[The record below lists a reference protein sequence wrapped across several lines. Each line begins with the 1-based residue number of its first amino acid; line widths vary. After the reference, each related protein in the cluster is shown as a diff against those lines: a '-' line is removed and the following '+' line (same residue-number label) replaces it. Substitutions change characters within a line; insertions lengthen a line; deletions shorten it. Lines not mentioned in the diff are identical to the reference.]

1 VTTEANPTLALYQR
15 KFTQLKTAHNA
26 PHKYCMLL
34 ALIDMARG
42 GEFTS
47 NEIVYGPKL
56 LERYAAYFSA
66 ASGPN
71 DHPNPYF
78 PFFHLS
84 GKLRDQS
91 ESFWRLVA
99 LPGREEVVRGLDT
112 ARSHRNITENVSH
125 AKVDDA
131 LFALLKDPVAQAVL
145 SETLADQLSR
155 GHAELSSMMAH
166 ISALGKVSDYERQL
180 RLQANSPAMLV
191 QDATNDIPA
200 PAVRDPAFRRVVV
213 QAYDYRCSATG
224 LRILLPD
231 GAVMV
236 EAAHLV
242 PFSESRN
249 DNPRNGIALTPNMH
263 WALDKNLIAPTPD
276 FKWKVS
282 RQLDDRVPD
291 FQELTR
297 LEGKTLFLPTDK
309 SLWPDREG
317 LEWRVTSL
325 A

>member
-1 VTTEANPTLALYQR
+1 
-15 KFTQLKTAHNA
+15 
-26 PHKYCMLL
+26 MLL
-34 ALIDMARG
+34 ALIDMARA
-42 GEFTS
+42 GEFS
-47 NEIVYGPKL
+47 INEIRYSPEL

-66 ASGPN
+66 VAGPT

-78 PFFHLS
+78 PFFHLA

-91 ESFWRLVA
+91 GSFWHLVPIA
-99 LPGREEVVRGLDT
+99 GREGALQGLAT
-112 ARSHRNITENVSH
+112 VRSHRNITENVAH
-125 AKVDDA
+125 AKVDEA
-131 LFALLKDPVAQAVL
+131 LFELLQNPTAQAEL
-145 SETLADQLSR
+145 SETLARQLTR
-155 GHAELSSMMAH
+155 GHSELSSMMAH
-166 ISALGKVSDYERQL
+166 ICTLERVSDYERQL
-180 RLQANSPAMLV
+180 RSQINSHATLV
-191 QDATNDIPA
+191 QIESKDLPVT
-200 PAVRDPAFRRVVV
+200 AVRDPAFRRVVV

-231 GAVMV
+231 GSVMV

-249 DNPRNGIALTPNMH
+249 DNPRNGMALTPNMH
-263 WALDKNLIAPTPD
+263 WALDRNLIAPTPD

-282 RQLDDRVPD
+282 TQLDDRVPD

-297 LEGKTLFLPTDK
+297 LEGKPLFLPADR
-309 SLWPDREG
+309 SLWPAREG